1 MPYKLTFKDIT
12 SYWEECHYCGKQK
25 CGDCPVPFD
34 NETTVQKILDKLN
47 LLPDSFFTD
56 DYMTRGKELQ
66 LKVVWH
72 QSINKGLFYFLN
84 TANQMKETKEESDQ
98 SSSTQITLTDCLQ
111 EFK

>member
-56 DYMTRGKELQ
+56 DYMTSGKELQ

-84 TANQMKETKEESDQ
+84 TANQMKETKEE
-98 SSSTQITLTDCLQ
+98 INLKKLR
-111 EFK
+111 K